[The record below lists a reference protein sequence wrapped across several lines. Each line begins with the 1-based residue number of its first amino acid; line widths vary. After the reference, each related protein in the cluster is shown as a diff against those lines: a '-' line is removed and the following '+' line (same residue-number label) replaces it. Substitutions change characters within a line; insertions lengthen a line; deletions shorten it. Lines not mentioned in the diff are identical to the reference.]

1 MGRSRE
7 FTLRLCILQQIQFLQ
22 LVISLEVTL
31 STPRGGVA
39 KSLTPAARLSV
50 ELRDHR
56 NKETTV
62 GPYPTTCFWRLG
74 EPLSVLYS

>member
-39 KSLTPAARLSV
+39 KSLTPAVR
-50 ELRDHR
+50 
-56 NKETTV
+56 
-62 GPYPTTCFWRLG
+62 
-74 EPLSVLYS
+74 